1 MTSPSPPSATEPS
14 SAQAPPDVFAIL
26 AMFDALKLDR
36 PVTTLTHQIAW
47 THSGRQA
54 ARALRRP
61 AREPGIRLGP
71 YAL

>member
-36 PVTTLTHQIAW
+36 SAAQGHQCEFARKCCTYVTPPKN
-47 THSGRQA
+47 A
-54 ARALRRP
+54 ASLRPRS
-61 AREPGIRLGP
+61 
-71 YAL
+71 